1 MFELFKAAG
10 WEDYKSMEV
19 GKFYAPK
26 NKIGIA
32 SFEAGKKTIK
42 EVEYLVY
49 KGEAKDGYKV
59 ITPMSTFLATEEH
72 KLYDAEKDD
81 FIAIKD
87 IQNKESFVGL
97 DTNGQKVGVI
107 IERCEDDFSILDMQV
122 KDTHTY
128 FSGGILS
135 HNTFG
140 AGAKAMKEFC
150 NRFNIL
156 CANYNTTM
164 FVISQERAQMAMMSH
179 AIATCVTPDTL
190 IEVYTEDEEIA

>member
-1 MFELFKAAG
+1 MKGTMLELFKAAG
-10 WEDYKSMEV
+10 WEDYKSMEI
-19 GKFYAPK
+19 GKFYPPK

-32 SFEAGKKTIK
+32 SYENGKKVIK

-49 KGEAKDGYKV
+49 KGETKDGYKV
-59 ITPMSTFLATEEH
+59 ITPTSIFLATEEH
-72 KLYDAEKDD
+72 KLFDAEKQD
-81 FIAIKD
+81 FFAIKD
-87 IQNKESFVGL
+87 IKNKEKFTAL
-97 DTNGQKVGVI
+97 DINGNKTDVI
-107 IERCEDDFSILDMQV
+107 IEKCKDNFSILDMQV

-140 AGAKAMKEFC
+140 SGAKALKEFC

-164 FVISQERAQMAMMSH
+164 IVISQERAQM
-179 AIATCVTPDTL
+179 CVSKLTNLTWRKQ
-190 IEVYTEDEEIA
+190 A